1 MRNFVL
7 VLCAIVL
14 IFGFVYV
21 GYCEEEE
28 QSNQICFSM
37 PAYQIDRD
45 QMTYS
50 NKPINKL
57 GRGVINMA
65 TFWMEIP
72 AEVAKV
78 SKEKDPVAGATF
90 GVVQGTI
97 TSVVRGLTGIYDTV
111 TFMIPSYS
119 KPAMKPEYAWQA
131 ADEKVRAWLW

>member
-1 MRNFVL
+1 MRKIVM
-7 VLCAIVL
+7 VLCAIAL

-28 QSNQICFSM
+28 DSSQICFSM
-37 PAYQIDRD
+37 PPYEIDRD
-45 QMTYS
+45 QLNYT

-57 GRGVINMA
+57 GRGVINVA

-78 SKEKDPVAGATF
+78 SKEKDPASGLTF
-90 GVVQGTI
+90 GVVQGVI
-97 TSVVRGLTGIYDTV
+97 TSAVRGVTGVLDTA